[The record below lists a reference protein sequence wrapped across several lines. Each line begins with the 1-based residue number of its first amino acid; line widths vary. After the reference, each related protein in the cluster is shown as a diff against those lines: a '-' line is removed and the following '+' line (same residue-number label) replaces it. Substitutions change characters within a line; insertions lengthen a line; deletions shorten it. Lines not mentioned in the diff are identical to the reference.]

1 MKERFKRPG
10 LWSLM
15 ICLLVL
21 IGGVTSQAVAQTSQ
35 MKMAPGMPFIAET
48 ARLAPIFE
56 VLTGAIPDKIPYYQS
71 LLDPTGQISS
81 YQPNAPY
88 GTPTAGNGFFTSTG
102 LTANGR
108 SCFVCHQPQNDWEI
122 VPSQI
127 MTELITTSGRSP
139 LFQGIDSAVCPDSPL
154 LSAKYPNPNFIKARI
169 MLFTRGDFR
178 IAINAPYNTSARG
191 YTTFDG
197 NTNPEWKMKVL
208 KDPYGCEMDPTFG
221 LPNNQLS
228 VYRRPLNAA
237 NLAFLARV
245 EGSAAANPNGSPFSI
260 NGLEIMWDARE
271 PDLGTQF
278 IDATL
283 FHGQAA
289 SAPLV
294 GAGGPVNTAV
304 DFQSGIFTAQTYD
317 FMAGDLTNKNGT
329 GPLNALLGGPVNLYN
344 LSVALRNEIPNISPV
359 PGFGPFGITQAGFYG
374 ELIIPSVPNFVAA
387 IDGVIPVGG
396 TTPTAFTTDFYS
408 TFAGSSNARK
418 ASIARGEVIFN
429 TRTFTIYDEPGVN
442 LALGNP
448 AKGSTCAT
456 CHGGV
461 YVGND
466 AAAPLHRNGIM
477 DNSNNTSDG
486 EPLTV
491 MAPTPDF
498 PLFAFYCSTST
509 PIPFFQ
515 HLVNDT
521 ENCPGGVIPCNEFIT
536 TDPGRGLVTGKC
548 ADLGQ
553 MKTPIMRG
561 VGARAPYFHGGQ
573 ATTLLD
579 AVNFYNNRFNI
590 GLSAQ
595 DKQDLVN
602 YLNTL

>member
-1 MKERFKRPG
+1 MK
-10 LWSLM
+10 
-15 ICLLVL
+15 
-21 IGGVTSQAVAQTSQ
+21 
-35 MKMAPGMPFIAET
+35 FIAET
-48 ARLAPIFE
+48 AQLAPILQ
-56 VLTGAIPDKIPYYQS
+56 VLTGAIPVTIPYYQS
-71 LLDPTGQISS
+71 FLDPTGQISS

-88 GTPTAGNGFFTSTG
+88 GTPTAGNGFFTSAG

-122 VPSQI
+122 NPSQI
-127 MTELITTSGRSP
+127 LTELITTSGRSP
-139 LFQGIDSAVCPDSPL
+139 LFQAIDSAVCPDSPL

-178 IAINAPYNTSARG
+178 IAINAPYNLNGPAGS
-191 YTTFDG
+191 YTTFNG
-197 NTNPEWKMKVL
+197 NTKPEWNMKVL
-208 KDPYGCEMDPTFG
+208 KDPYGCEMDTTYG

-289 SAPLV
+289 TAPLV

-304 DFQSGIFTAQTYD
+304 DFQSGIFTAQTCD
-317 FMAGDLTNKNGT
+317 FMAGDLTNNNGN

-344 LSVALRNEIPNISPV
+344 LSVALRNEIPNTSPV
-359 PGFGPFGITQAGFYG
+359 PGFGPFGITQAGSYG

-387 IDGVIPVGG
+387 IDRVIPVGG
-396 TTPTAFTTDFYS
+396 TTPTAFMTDFYTS
-408 TFAGSSNARK
+408 FAGSSNARK

-442 LALGNP
+442 NAIGNP
-448 AKGSTCAT
+448 ANGSTCAT

-477 DNSNNTSDG
+477 DNSDKVSPAALTQFD
-486 EPLTV
+486 EPVTV

-498 PLFAFYCSTST
+498 PLFAFFCPQDS
-509 PIPFFQ
+509 IPFFSN
-515 HLVNDT
+515 HVTNAPPD
-521 ENCPGGVIPCNEFIT
+521 IPCPNGAAVCDEFIT

-553 MKTPIMRG
+553 MKTPILRG

-579 AVNFYNNRFNI
+579 VVNFYNNRFNI

-595 DKQDLVN
+595 DRQDLVN